1 MDVHEMNKPEIKVKL
16 DRSEKLVLEYE
27 QKPIEE
33 GKIIFIGS
41 SGFTRWS
48 TRWGNIPLEECIL
61 GKDGSKVA
69 INHGIGGST
78 MEEILYYYPRL
89 VKAWKPRAIVVSTF
103 INDRSAGYQP
113 KELIDLLARFFAYA
127 RVDMPGV
134 KLYVTTVRPNAKH
147 IDERDLTW
155 ERYAY
160 DVNAELRA
168 YCNMHDDVTMIPIHE
183 EQLYYAK
190 PEDVGDYAK
199 VRKDIF
205 IEDMVHFTP
214 YGYELFTEVF
224 LRYLDDIL

>member
-1 MDVHEMNKPEIKVKL
+1 MDVHEMNQPEIKVKL
-16 DRSEKLVLEYE
+16 NRYEKEVVAYE
-27 QKPIEE
+27 QKPMEE

-48 TRWGNIPLEECIL
+48 TRWGNIPLEECIV

-89 VKAWKPRAIVVSTF
+89 VKAWKPRALVVSTF
-103 INDRSAGYQP
+103 LNDRAAGYTP
-113 KELIDLLARFFAYA
+113 KEQIDMLARFFAYA
-127 RVDMPGV
+127 RVDMPGI

-147 IDERDLTW
+147 ADERNLAW
-155 ERYAY
+155 EQYAY
-160 DVNAELRA
+160 EMNALLRD
-168 YCNMHDDVTMIPIHE
+168 YGYMHEDVTIIPIHE

-190 PEDVGDYAK
+190 PEDVGDYSK

-214 YGYELFTEVF
+214 EGYRLFTEAF
-224 LRYLDDIL
+224 LRILDDIL